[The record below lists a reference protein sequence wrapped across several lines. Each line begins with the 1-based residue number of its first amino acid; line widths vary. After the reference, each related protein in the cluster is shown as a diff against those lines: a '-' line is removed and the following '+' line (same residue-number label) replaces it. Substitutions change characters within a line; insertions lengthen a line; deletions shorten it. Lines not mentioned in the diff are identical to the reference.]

1 MLVFVVA
8 LQQVL
13 PLHLSRPSKLSQ
25 VDLSIAQLE
34 GRGGEGRGG
43 GGRGEGRGEG
53 RGRDKLTRSMNSL
66 YVQS

>member
-43 GGRGEGRGEG
+43 EGGRGEGGGEG
-53 RGRDKLTRSMNSL
+53 GGEGKR
-66 YVQS
+66 